1 MNYSEYLF
9 SRLLIEM
16 IPEPYAIWEYDLL
29 YDAIPGM
36 YKRFAESDFNHP
48 LLSEYDCMV
57 EYLRAFKYSSIGGEI
72 ITAHILGDEK

>member
-16 IPEPYAIWEYDLL
+16 VAEPYALWEYDLL
-29 YDAIPGM
+29 FSAIPDM

-48 LLSEYDCMV
+48 QLSEYDCMV
-57 EYLRAFKYSSIGGEI
+57 EYLTAFKYSSIGGKI
-72 ITAHILGDEK
+72 ITISK